1 MFSLSLSACSMAV
14 PVSTKPN
21 TWSGSAEDITGSIA
35 RNRTGKPAMKLS
47 KSLDSEDLRR
57 ATAALSTALDP
68 QGSGASVKWENPNSG
83 AKGSFTPSGQAFPLE
98 GKICRAFT
106 GEILTGQEEEKLEG
120 SACREKSDDWALSDV
135 KLAKKG

>member
-1 MFSLSLSACSMAV
+1 MAV
-14 PVSTKPN
+14 PVSTKPSV
-21 TWSGSAEDITGSIA
+21 WGGSPDDITGSIA
-35 RNRTGKPAMKLS
+35 RNRAGKPAIKLS

-83 AKGSFTPSGQAFPLE
+83 AKGSFTPSGQAFPVE

-106 GEILTGQEEEKLEG
+106 GEIYSGQDEEKLEG

>member
-1 MFSLSLSACSMAV
+1 MAV
-14 PVSTKPN
+14 PVSTKPSV
-21 TWSGSAEDITGSIA
+21 WGGSPDDITGSIA
-35 RNRTGKPAMKLS
+35 RNRAGKPAIKLS

-83 AKGSFTPSGQAFPLE
+83 AKGSFTPSGQAFPVE

-106 GEILTGQEEEKLEG
+106 GEIYSGQDEEKLDG

>member
-1 MFSLSLSACSMAV
+1 MAV

-21 TWSGSAEDITGSIA
+21 LWDGASEDITGSIA
-35 RNRTGKPAMKLS
+35 RNRAGKPAMKLS

-83 AKGSFTPSGQAFPLE
+83 AKGSFTPSGQAFPVQ
-98 GKICRAFT
+98 GKICRGFT
-106 GEILTGQEEEKLEG
+106 GEIFTGQEDEKLEG

-135 KLAKKG
+135 KLMKKG